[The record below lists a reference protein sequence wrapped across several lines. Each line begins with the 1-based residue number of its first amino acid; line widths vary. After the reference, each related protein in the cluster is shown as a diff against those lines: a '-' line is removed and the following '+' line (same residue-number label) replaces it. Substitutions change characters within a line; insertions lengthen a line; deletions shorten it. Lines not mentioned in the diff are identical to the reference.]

1 MRRMNKRTLWTDSL
15 TVDGIEAEV
24 TYKDIK
30 NIRLRVLPP
39 DGRVRVSAPYRTP
52 AENVERFV
60 ISQRDWIVQA
70 RAKARLMAPAREP
83 LTDGGRALLWGE
95 WHEVRLEEGRRVSAR
110 VDGRTIRL
118 SAADEGER
126 RQALEN
132 LYRAEIESAVPAL
145 HDRWAAITG
154 RAASTF
160 RYRRMTSRWGSC
172 QPATGAISLNIALAE
187 RRPELLE
194 YVLVHELT
202 HLWERGHGPAFYAR
216 MDAALPDWRRRRGQL
231 KGPL

>member
-1 MRRMNKRTLWTDSL
+1 MRRMNKRTVWRESL
-15 TVDGIEAEV
+15 TVDGIEAEI

-60 ISQRDWIVQA
+60 MSQRDWIVQA
-70 RAKARLMAPAREP
+70 RAKARLMAPIQEP

-95 WHEVRLEEGRRVSAR
+95 WHEVRFEERDQVGAR
-110 VDGRTIRL
+110 VEDRMIRL

-126 RQALEN
+126 RWALER

-172 QPATGAISLNIALAE
+172 QPATGAISLNLALAE

-216 MDAALPDWRRRRGQL
+216 MDAAMPDWRRRRGQL
-231 KGPL
+231 RGPL